1 MEASAAE
8 SCKGKSSS
16 EAESVPEESC
26 LFLGDLR
33 RLVSFHGNIVG
44 TASDF
49 NVRLFVSKYKKSF
62 SLKCLEHTFVYFV
75 TLKSSLSG
83 VDADRLILT
92 FQA

>member
-1 MEASAAE
+1 M
-8 SCKGKSSS
+8 SCKESSSS
-16 EAESVPEESC
+16 EAESVAEESC

-33 RLVSFHGNIVG
+33 LFVSFHGNIEG

-49 NVRLFVSKYKKSF
+49 SVRLFVSKYKKSF

-75 TLKSSLSG
+75 TVKSSLSG
-83 VDADRLILT
+83 VDADRLILI